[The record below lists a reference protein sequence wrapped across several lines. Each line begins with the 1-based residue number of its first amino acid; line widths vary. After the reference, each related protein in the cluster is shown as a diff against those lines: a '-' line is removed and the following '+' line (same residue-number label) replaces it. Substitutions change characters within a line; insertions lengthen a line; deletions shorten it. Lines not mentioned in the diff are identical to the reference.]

1 MPLYEQYARQ
11 VQLLVDVLPYVALES
26 CFALKGGTAINLFV
40 RDLPRLSVDIDL
52 AYLPLAPRTESLA
65 DARAALARIATA
77 VTTRASGVA
86 ARQDL
91 NREDSLR
98 IVLSRQ
104 RVEIK
109 VEVSPV
115 LRGVLHTPVSRD
127 IALLAQAEF
136 GFAAVPVLAMPDL
149 YGGKLCAA
157 LDRQHPRDWFDVM
170 LLLDAGELTRE
181 VFEGFL
187 VYLISHGRPINELL
201 AGRWKPLS
209 EVFKSQFEGMTR
221 EPLSLTDLEAT
232 RERLLNRLKALM
244 TAQDKAF
251 LLSIKSGQ
259 PDWTLFPHA
268 IVSELPAVQWK
279 LHNIQQMKPAQ
290 RDASYAQLE
299 RVLNGYDSSGL

>member
-1 MPLYEQYARQ
+1 MSLYDQYARQ
-11 VQLLVDVLPYVALES
+11 VQLLVDVLPYVAQEP

-52 AYLPLAPRTESLA
+52 AYLPLAPRAQSLV
-65 DARAALARIATA
+65 DARAALARIAAA
-77 VTTRASGVA
+77 VTARVNGVT

-115 LRGVLHTPVSRD
+115 LRGVLHAPVSRD
-127 IALLAQAEF
+127 TAPLAQAEF
-136 GFAAVPVLAMPDL
+136 GFAVVPVLAMPDL

-201 AGRWKPLS
+201 AARWKPLS
-209 EVFKSQFEGMTR
+209 DVFKSQFEGMTR
-221 EPLSLTDLEAT
+221 EPLAVADLEAT
-232 RERLLNRLKALM
+232 RERLLSRLRALM
-244 TAQDKAF
+244 TPQDKAF
-251 LLSIKSGQ
+251 LLSIKSGT
-259 PDWTLFPHA
+259 PDWKLFPHA
-268 IVSELPAVQWK
+268 VVADLPAVQWK

-290 RDASYAQLE
+290 RAVSYAQLE
-299 RVLNGYDSSGL
+299 LVLTGYGER